1 MMNVV
6 SNSRTVNRQRL
17 VDNRCRLGNLRRRT
31 AGSGD
36 GRWADELF
44 LNTTKKLVDNY
55 SYYDKTEENK
65 RKQRSEQWA

>member
-1 MMNVV
+1 
-6 SNSRTVNRQRL
+6 
-17 VDNRCRLGNLRRRT
+17 LGNLRRRT

-44 LNTTKKLVDNY
+44 LNTTKKLVDKF

-65 RKQRSEQWA
+65 TLTKELQWG

>member
-1 MMNVV
+1 MNVV

-44 LNTTKKLVDNY
+44 LNTTKKLVDKF

-65 RKQRSEQWA
+65 TLTKELQWV

>member
-6 SNSRTVNRQRL
+6 SNSRTVNDQRL
-17 VDNRCRLGNLRRRT
+17 VDNRCRMGDLRRRT

-36 GRWADELF
+36 GRWISELI
-44 LNTTKKLVDNY
+44 LNTTKKLVDKF

-65 RKQRSEQWA
+65 TLTKELQWV

>member
-36 GRWADELF
+36 GRWISELI
-44 LNTTKKLVDNY
+44 LNTTKKLVDKF
-55 SYYDKTEENK
+55 SYYDKTGENK
-65 RKQRSEQWA
+65 TLTKELQWV

>member
-1 MMNVV
+1 MNVV
-6 SNSRTVNRQRL
+6 SNSRSVNDQRL

-44 LNTTKKLVDNY
+44 LNTTKKLVDKF

-65 RKQRSEQWA
+65 TLTKELQWG

>member
-44 LNTTKKLVDNY
+44 LNTTKKLVDKF

-65 RKQRSEQWA
+65 TLTKELQWG

>member
-1 MMNVV
+1 MNVV

-44 LNTTKKLVDNY
+44 LNTTKKLVDKF

-65 RKQRSEQWA
+65 TLTKELQWG